1 MKTSKLASRLNIS
14 FSYIDVIEREHNI
27 MNKEYLPEI
36 QISNEIERNTLLM
49 MYNLK
54 SCSLDFN
61 ELYLN
66 EAKNHLKT
74 IIENEYKIRELNND
88 SRYLINLYKNMH
100 EISSSLESYKKEM
113 DVTEYLINQINIKQN
128 NLNSFRDDLIKKCSE
143 YLEIQENSLLND
155 IEQGKNNNLL
165 KERSVKLSLL
175 NQFNINL
182 LNKGVINFNH
192 FVRNSNFYRKE
203 IVDYKSMLG
212 IIQDIRGITN
222 SKINIERISGIEKAL
237 NKIQNETS
245 ELNILLN
252 RLYEINEERDIFG
265 KNLISKVQILSNAG
279 IRSTLARNKKEIEI
293 IKISKTVFL

>member
-1 MKTSKLASRLNIS
+1 M
-14 FSYIDVIEREHNI
+14 
-27 MNKEYLPEI
+27 
-36 QISNEIERNTLLM
+36 
-49 MYNLK
+49 
-54 SCSLDFN
+54 
-61 ELYLN
+61 
-66 EAKNHLKT
+66 
-74 IIENEYKIRELNND
+74 
-88 SRYLINLYKNMH
+88 
-100 EISSSLESYKKEM
+100 ESYKKEM

-128 NLNSFRDDLIKKCSE
+128 NLNSFKDDLIKKCSE

-165 KERSVKLSLL
+165 KERSVKISLL
-175 NQFNINL
+175 NQFHINL

-212 IIQDIRGITN
+212 IIQDIRGITK
-222 SKINIERISGIEKAL
+222 SKINIERISEIEKAL

-279 IRSTLARNKKEIEI
+279 IRSTLARSKKENRNY
-293 IKISKTVFL
+293 